1 MSEHFDKLKNIGAQK
16 IHENTHISRLHI
28 ESILQEDFTA
38 MTKIQLLGFI
48 SILERE
54 YSLDLDIL
62 KNSAIRYFEDLKAK
76 QDEEDLEVKVFL
88 APKRR
93 RNLTPIYIIVVFI
106 IFVSI
111 MFMSM
116 SNDTNEIDEAII
128 DDSAIEN
135 ATNYI
140 EPTMEVVTELPVT
153 QEENITTPLV
163 ENVKANV
170 DEKEENTSFKI
181 IPKVKVWLG
190 YVDLKTHEKHQKTF
204 ENEFDLDAS
213 KDWLL
218 AFGHGHIHIE
228 INGVIKK
235 YKIKKNVR
243 FSYING
249 ELKEI
254 SLEEF
259 KRLNKGDRW

>member
-1 MSEHFDKLKNIGAQK
+1 MSEDFDKLKKIGAQK

-38 MTKIQLLGFI
+38 MTKIQLFGFI

-54 YSLDLDIL
+54 YSLDLEIL
-62 KNSAIRYFEDLKAK
+62 TNSAIKYFEDLKAK
-76 QDEEDLEVKVFL
+76 QDEDNLEVKVFL
-88 APKRR
+88 APKRK

-106 IFVSI
+106 IFISI
-111 MFMSM
+111 MFISM
-116 SNDTNEIDEAII
+116 SNDTNMIDEAVI

-135 ATNYI
+135 ATKYI
-140 EPTMEVVTELPVT
+140 EPVTEVVSELPIT
-153 QEENITTPLV
+153 QEENTTTPLV
-163 ENVKANV
+163 ENIEPNV
-170 DEKEENTSFKI
+170 DKKEENISFKI

-190 YVDLKTHEKHQKTF
+190 YIELETYEKHQNTF
-204 ENEFDLDAS
+204 QNEFDLDPS

-249 ELKEI
+249 NLKEI

-259 KRLNKGDRW
+259 KRLNKGNRW